1 MGEKTEATKWLLW
14 FVFAMLVVTAAG
26 WMLWPAGKAVERMV
40 LEQSFQYS
48 EGKKAEIATFQA
60 TLDEIDARLQI
71 QSLDPASRAN
81 LEAQRMTVSAQL
93 NAAKKR

>member
-1 MGEKTEATKWLLW
+1 MGDFMKYLGLAVIAIVVLTVVTWLL
-14 FVFAMLVVTAAG
+14 L
-26 WMLWPAGKAVERMV
+26 PAGKAVERVV

-60 TLDEIDARLQI
+60 TLEEIDAKLLI
-71 QSLDPASRAN
+71 PHLDPASKAN

-93 NAAKKR
+93 NAARRR

>member
-1 MGEKTEATKWLLW
+1 MSDFMKYLGLAVIAIVVLTVVTWLL
-14 FVFAMLVVTAAG
+14 F
-26 WMLWPAGKAVERMV
+26 PAGKAVERVV

-48 EGKKAEIATFQA
+48 EGRKAEIATFQA

-71 QSLDPASRAN
+71 QSLDPTSRAN

-93 NAAKKR
+93 NAARRR